1 MKNMQRSW
9 VGRHRLTLVSSG
21 TIAALLILSIAL
33 IPRVLSIHAQP
44 NVPQY
49 AKYIPSKA
57 FGDTDDLPANALHA
71 RTGMAA
77 GSSGV
82 SGVVTDASTGQ
93 PVAGA
98 TVGISVGAVGSAAQ
112 YATTASDGSY
122 SFSGIASG
130 TYNLS
135 AWRYV
140 ISGTQ
145 PMYKDAQQMQVS
157 VGSSATV
164 NFKLTPIA
172 VPGSRTVPAGHAKN
186 LIIVDYDE
194 TYYDSWFTD
203 TSSMANSSPNTHQTA
218 QAGVNGTE
226 MWTSYGWSP
235 IDHYQMAVGSYP
247 AWRSPDAP
255 AQVWGQPDGLDT
267 NIWYGGTEEYGQE
280 SIFDVAKS
288 YGMNTAVIG
297 GNDYPT
303 GHITDANVDQIT
315 LGQNIN
321 GVPTQWVTEV
331 ENFITGHASNANG
344 FLIYMPVTEAESR
357 SVESTSPDT
366 SGSLYQQAST
376 WDDQAYGELLTW
388 LQQNNYLSS
397 TALSITADEAQNDH
411 TSYDN
416 FYGAG
421 STGGGSTRHVPFVFS
436 GPGIVTGQT
445 YSSVMN
451 SDDMS
456 ANYMYELGL
465 PSPVDTRGHVIPAF
479 FTTSVT
485 PVPTPSP
492 TTTSTP
498 LPTPT
503 GTTTPSPT
511 TTSTPSPTGTPVP
524 SPTSTNPPTPTPT
537 TQPTSTPSPGN
548 NLVQNGGFESSTTG
562 WTYGGSP
569 APRRLKTQ
577 KHSGSYSL
585 KVGGSSGQSGDSYAY
600 QMVTIP
606 SSARHAN
613 LSFYYWPASNDSS
626 TYGWQEADVIDS
638 SGTVLQQ
645 LFVNTTDDRVW
656 IQMTFDLSQ
665 YAGQT
670 IGIQFLDHEDSGG
683 GSYYTYMY
691 VDDVS
696 LTVS

>member
-1 MKNMQRSW
+1 MKNAQRSW
-9 VGRHRLTLVSSG
+9 VGRHRLTIVSSG

-49 AKYIPSKA
+49 AKYIPSKV
-57 FGDTDDLPANALHA
+57 FGDTDDLPSSALHS
-71 RTGMAA
+71 RSSMAA

-98 TVGISVGAVGSAAQ
+98 TVGISAGAVGSAAQ

-130 TYNLS
+130 TYNVS
-135 AWRYV
+135 AWRYT

-203 TSSMANSSPNTHQTA
+203 TQSMANSSPNTHQLA
-218 QAGVNGTE
+218 QSGVNGTE

-235 IDHYQMAVGSYP
+235 IDHYQVAVGSYP

-255 AQVWGQPDGLDT
+255 GKVWGQPDGLDT
-267 NIWYGGTEEYGQE
+267 NIWYGGTEQFGQE

-331 ENFITGHASNANG
+331 ENFITGHASNPNG
-344 FLIYMPVTEAESR
+344 FLIYMPVTEAESY
-357 SVESTSPDT
+357 SVENTSPDT
-366 SGSLYQQAST
+366 SGSLFQQAST
-376 WDDQAYGELLTW
+376 WDDQAYGELYTW
-388 LQQNNYLSS
+388 LQQNNYIGN
-397 TALSITADEAQNDH
+397 TAISITADEAQNDH

-436 GPGIVTGQT
+436 GPGIVSGQT
-445 YSSVMN
+445 YSSVLN
-451 SDDMS
+451 ADDMS
-456 ANYMYELGL
+456 ANYMYELSL
-465 PSPVDTRGHVIPAF
+465 PTPVDSRGHVIPAF
-479 FTTSVT
+479 YTTGVT

-492 TTTSTP
+492 TST
-498 LPTPT
+498 LSPTPT

-511 TTSTPSPTGTPVP
+511 STPVP

-537 TQPTSTPSPGN
+537 NQPTSTPPPGN
-548 NLVQNGGFESSTTG
+548 NLVLNGGFESGTTG

-569 APRRLKTQ
+569 TPKRGKT
-577 KHSGSYSL
+577 KAYSGSYSL
-585 KVGGSSGQSGDSYAY
+585 KVGGSSGQSGDSLAY

-606 SSARHAN
+606 GSARHAN

-638 SGTVLQQ
+638 SGNVLQQ
-645 LFVNTTDDRVW
+645 LFVNTTNDRVW
-656 IQMTFDLSQ
+656 IQMTFDLSH
-665 YAGQT
+665 YNGQT

-696 LTVS
+696 LTAS

>member
-21 TIAALLILSIAL
+21 AIAALLILSIAL
-33 IPRVLSIHAQP
+33 IPHVLSIHAQP
-44 NVPQY
+44 RVTQY
-49 AKYIPSKA
+49 ARYIPSNA
-57 FGDTDDLPANALHA
+57 FGDSDDLPGNAQHA
-71 RTGMAA
+71 RSSMAA

-93 PVAGA
+93 PVANA
-98 TVGISVGAVGSAAQ
+98 TVGISAGAVGSAAQ
-112 YATTASDGSY
+112 YATTAADGSY
-122 SFSGIASG
+122 SFSGITSG

-186 LIIVDYDE
+186 LIIVDFDE
-194 TYYDSWFTD
+194 TYYDSWFAD
-203 TSSMANSSPNTHQTA
+203 TQSMANSSPNTHQLA
-218 QAGVNGTE
+218 QTGVNGTE
-226 MWTSYGWSP
+226 MWTQYGWSP
-235 IDHYQMAVGSYP
+235 IDHYQVAVGSYP
-247 AWRSPDAP
+247 AWRTPDAP
-255 AQVWGQPDGLDT
+255 GKVWGQPDGLDT
-267 NIWYGGTEEYGQE
+267 NIWYGGTEQFGQQ

-331 ENFITGHASNANG
+331 QNFLTSHASNPNG
-344 FLIYMPVTEAESR
+344 SLVYMPVTEAEGR
-357 SVESTSPDT
+357 SVESVSPDS
-366 SGSLYQQAST
+366 SGGLYQQAST
-376 WDDQAYGELLTW
+376 WDDQAFGQLYTW
-388 LQQNNYLSS
+388 LQQNNYLSNS
-397 TALSITADEAQNDH
+397 AISVVSDEAQNDH
-411 TSYDN
+411 TSFDN
-416 FYGAG
+416 FYGSG
-421 STGGGSTRHVPFVFS
+421 TTGLGSTRHVPFVFA
-436 GPGIVTGQT
+436 GPGIVSGQS
-445 YSSVMN
+445 YSSVLGI
-451 SDDMS
+451 DDMS

-465 PSPVDTRGHVIPAF
+465 PSPVDSRGQVIPAF
-479 FTTSVT
+479 YTNGGT

-498 LPTPT
+498 SPTPT

-511 TTSTPSPTGTPVP
+511 TTTTPSPTGTTIP
-524 SPTSTNPPTPTPT
+524 SPTSTNPPSPTPT
-537 TQPTSTPSPGN
+537 IPSGN
-548 NLVQNGGFESSTTG
+548 NLIQNGSFESGTTG
-562 WTYGGSP
+562 WTYGGTP
-569 APRRLKTQ
+569 APKRYKTQ
-577 KHSGSYSL
+577 AHSGSYSL
-585 KVGGSSGQSGDSYAY
+585 KVGGSSGQTGDSTAY
-600 QMVTIP
+600 QTVTIP
-606 SSARHAN
+606 ASARHAT

-638 SGTVLQQ
+638 SGNVLQQ
-645 LFVNTTDDRVW
+645 LFVNTTDDKVW

-696 LTVS
+696 LSVS